1 MSAHPDV
8 ALFIDPFSHRFE
20 RDRLFEPETD
30 AANGENILAP
40 WVYLRDWFA
49 ERGIAVHTA
58 DRLPPNGGGRRTR
71 NLFVSFGLRGRY
83 RALAKR
89 PDVILSAFFAFESP
103 IVEPDLYRELPRVQ
117 RHFKRLYTFT
127 DAGSLRP
134 YLPTAIRSAE
144 FRIPSPLTGVR
155 EDLWSNRDRR
165 FLVMINHNKLPAAR
179 RNELYTERM
188 RAVEFFARTDEI
200 HLYGKGWD
208 GPSYQMGIGWVPGRL
223 QHLLRAVQGGL
234 ERLRPAPL
242 LRAARRV
249 YRGVVPSKLETL
261 SRYTFSLCFE
271 NVVLNGWVTE
281 KIFDCFAAGNI
292 PVYWGAADIDRY
304 VPSECFIDMRRFKN
318 YTELRSFLRSL
329 SAAEIEA
336 YRNGGR
342 AFLGSPAFR
351 PFQKEAFVELVA
363 RLVEEDGGVQLER
376 RVETSERIG
385 AVALS

>member
-1 MSAHPDV
+1 MNARSDV
-8 ALFIDPFSHRFE
+8 ALFIDPFSHHFE
-20 RDRLFEPETD
+20 RDRLFEPETEV
-30 AANGENILAP
+30 ANGENILAP

-49 ERGIAVHTA
+49 DRGVPVHTA
-58 DRLPPNGGGRRTR
+58 DRLPPDGGGCSR
-71 NLFVSFGLRGRY
+71 NLFVSFGLRRRY
-83 RALAKR
+83 RAVAGR

-103 IVEPDLYRELPRVQ
+103 VVEPDLYDELPRLQ
-117 RHFKRLYTFT
+117 RHFKRLYTFA

-134 YLPTAIRSAE
+134 YLPAAIRSAE
-144 FRIPSPLTGVR
+144 FRIPSPLEAVR
-155 EDLWSNRDRR
+155 EDLWCNRDRR
-165 FLVMINHNKLPAAR
+165 FLVMINHNKLPAIR

-223 QHLLRAVQGGL
+223 QHLLRAVQGGW
-234 ERLRPAPL
+234 ERFRPSPL

-249 YRGVVPSKLETL
+249 YRGAVPSKLETL

-304 VPSECFIDMRRFKN
+304 VPPECFIDMRRFKS
-318 YTELRSFLRSL
+318 YAELRSFLRSL
-329 SAAEIEA
+329 SATEIEA
-336 YRNGGR
+336 YRDRGR
-342 AFLGSPAFR
+342 AYLASSAFR
-351 PFQKEAFVELVA
+351 PFRKEAFVELVA
-363 RLVEEDGGVQLER
+363 RIVEEDGGVQLR
-376 RVETSERIG
+376 RREPPSIRIG
-385 AVALS
+385 AVTLS